1 MAGEVSARIVPAS
14 AAVIGALAFVLMG
27 GVQALYG
34 PSLPGL
40 SRQFDLPVSTAGLV
54 ISAHG
59 LGALAGVLST
69 VPLSGHH
76 LARYRTGAAIT
87 LLAVGALL
95 LGLTSV
101 WPIALFGALIVGMG
115 YGVLTVGLN
124 SLFAVGFGQRSA
136 AMVNLLNAV
145 FGIGAILGPL
155 LVGREGGNV
164 GWPFIVIAV
173 GAGLLAPLA
182 FSLDDRLPVPTATQT
197 GSDDQSK
204 GLLGG
209 FLVLLALVV
218 GLEASSSG
226 WNATYLV
233 ALGHTPASA
242 AGFASLFYLVFTAS
256 RLIAVP
262 LSLRLSAFTL
272 VAASLA
278 LGAALLLLAQ
288 VPALAPYVLAS
299 LGGAVALL
307 FPNTFTW
314 LSRTLPGARAGTA
327 LVIAGALLG
336 GALFPALIGQAVAAF
351 GERALPPAMLQLAV
365 LALILAVWL
374 RGKSSGLK
382 MRLQER
388 AKG

>member
-1 MAGEVSARIVPAS
+1 MAGDIPARVVSAS

-34 PSLPGL
+34 PSLPGF
-40 SRQFDLPVSTAGLV
+40 SQHFGLPVSTAGLL

-69 VPLSGHH
+69 VPLSGHP
-76 LARYRTGAAIT
+76 LARYRTGVAIT

-101 WPIALFGALIVGMG
+101 WPVALLGALVVGLG

-155 LVGREGGNV
+155 LVGRDAGNV
-164 GWPFIVIAV
+164 SWPFLVIAL
-173 GAGLLAPLA
+173 GAGLLAPFA
-182 FSLDDRLPVPTATQT
+182 FSLDDRLPVTTVTRA
-197 GSDDQSK
+197 GSAHQSK
-204 GLLGG
+204 GLVVG

-233 ALGHTPASA
+233 ALGQTPASA
-242 AGFASLFYLVFTAS
+242 ASFASLFYLVFTAA
-256 RLIAVP
+256 RLFAVP

-278 LGAALLLLAQ
+278 LGAVLLLLAQ
-288 VPALAPYVLAS
+288 RPALAPYALAS

-314 LSRTLPGARAGTA
+314 LARTVPGARGGTA
-327 LVIAGALLG
+327 LMIAGGLLG
-336 GALFPALIGQAVAAF
+336 GALFPALIGQAVAVF
-351 GERALPPAMLQLAV
+351 GERVLPHAMLLLTV

-374 RGKSSGLK
+374 RRKSRGLK
-382 MRLQER
+382 IYSQGR
-388 AKG
+388 A